1 MHTFRLSR
9 IRRESQ
15 KRSACAYFETC
26 PAEALSSQK
35 GVAGHSVGLP
45 RLQKLANGFRP
56 ENTNHVREKTTGF
69 ETLFRVKAQQGR
81 NTQCKNTNDAVY
93 LFFFYIFFT
102 KYIYIYTYIYI
113 YICTLYIYIYI
124 HMKIYLLDIF
134 FCYISHRN
142 IFCLK
147 CIYLYRLLHRYT
159 IAFFL
164 YIFHIGHNY

>member
-26 PAEALSSQK
+26 PAEAFSSQK

-93 LFFFYIFFT
+93 LFFFLHFFLLC
-102 KYIYIYTYIYI
+102 IYTYIYI
-113 YICTLYIYIYI
+113 PCIYIYTYENI
-124 HMKIYLLDIF
+124 SSRYIF
-134 FCYISHRN
+134 FAIYHIE
-142 IFCLK
+142 IF
-147 CIYLYRLLHRYT
+147 
-159 IAFFL
+159 FV
-164 YIFHIGHNY
+164 

>member
-15 KRSACAYFETC
+15 KRSACACFETC
-26 PAEALSSQK
+26 SAEAFSSQK

-56 ENTNHVREKTTGF
+56 ENTNHVREQTTGF

-81 NTQCKNTNDAVY
+81 KTQCTNTNDAVY
-93 LFFFYIFFT
+93 LFLPFFYVHIH
-102 KYIYIYTYIYI
+102 IYIYLVYTYENIYSR
-113 YICTLYIYIYI
+113 Y
-124 HMKIYLLDIF
+124 F

-142 IFCLK
+142 ICCLK
-147 CIYLYRLLHRYT
+147 CIYLYRL
-159 IAFFL
+159 
-164 YIFHIGHNY
+164 